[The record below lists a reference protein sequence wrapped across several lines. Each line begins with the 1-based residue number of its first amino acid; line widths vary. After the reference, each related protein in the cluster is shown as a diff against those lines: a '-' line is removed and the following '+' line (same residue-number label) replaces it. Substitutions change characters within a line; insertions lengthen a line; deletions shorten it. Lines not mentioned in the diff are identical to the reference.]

1 MVQIRKLFEKSLVF
15 ICFTIIF
22 IVVIFPIFWTI
33 TAAFKDLVDL
43 TAYPPKFLFK
53 PTLLN
58 FFKSYDLGIF
68 GNPLIMSL
76 IVSLGAIGL
85 AFALGVPAAYIFAR
99 YNFRRKSDIKFWIL
113 SARMMPPIAIVIPFY
128 RIWLGVGLYNT
139 PLALIFSYLLIT
151 LPLTIWLMTS
161 YFQEIPIIIEDAAKL
176 DGCTQFEVFYKIS
189 LPLSLP
195 ALAVV
200 MIFCLVMV
208 WNEFFIAFVL
218 TSTNIT
224 LPVIVGAATK
234 YGSHLPWGLVASN
247 CTVLM
252 IPAVILA
259 LFTQRFL
266 KYLIPRI

>member
-1 MVQIRKLFEKSLVF
+1 MVQIRKIFKKILIT
-15 ICFTIIF
+15 ICFVIIF
-22 IVVIFPIFWTI
+22 LIIIFPLFWTI
-33 TAAFKDLVDL
+33 TAAFKDLIDL
-43 TAYPPKFLFK
+43 TAYPPKFIFR
-53 PTLLN
+53 PTLYN
-58 FFKSYDLGIF
+58 FLKSYDLGIF
-68 GNPLIMSL
+68 GSPLIMSL
-76 IVSLGAIGL
+76 TVSLGAISL
-85 AFALGVPAAYIFAR
+85 AFILGVPAAYIFAR
-99 YNFRRKSDIKFWIL
+99 YHFRGKDNIKFWIL

-139 PLALIFSYLLIT
+139 PIALIFSYLLIT

-161 YFQEIPIIIEDAAKL
+161 YFQEIPSIIEDAAKI

-189 LPLSLP
+189 LPLALP

-218 TSTNIT
+218 TTTNIT

-234 YGSHLPWGLVASN
+234 YGSHLPWGLIASN
-247 CTVLM
+247 CTILM

-266 KYLIPRI
+266 KYFVPRI